1 MSIGPLIKDLR
12 EAAEL
17 SQSKLADIL
26 CDLSQRPTVTRET
39 VSRWE
44 NGKRNPT
51 FWLPFLSEALNVPLS
66 VLESGEVKRR
76 TFVVGATLGALS
88 PLVPTVTRDTAS
100 EIVSSIAGGD
110 SSPLATVQTSH
121 ETDLLISH
129 FASQDSGSVRRLVRW
144 LDEGSAVLRVNACG
158 IIAKT
163 EKLDLIDSASHALR
177 RDADMRA
184 LYLSAVSKRVGE
196 SPQALIRELYNP
208 KDAGARWCSA
218 MLLRDTPGKVTTS
231 ALLAAL
237 RSEPV
242 SENIR
247 TIGLILNGVDPCI

>member
-1 MSIGPLIKDLR
+1 M
-12 EAAEL
+12 
-17 SQSKLADIL
+17 
-26 CDLSQRPTVTRET
+26 
-39 VSRWE
+39 
-44 NGKRNPT
+44 
-51 FWLPFLSEALNVPLS
+51 
-66 VLESGEVKRR
+66 
-76 TFVVGATLGALS
+76 
-88 PLVPTVTRDTAS
+88 
-100 EIVSSIAGGD
+100 SSIAGGD
-110 SSPLATVQTSH
+110 SGPLATVQTSH
-121 ETDLLISH
+121 EIDLLISH

-158 IIAKT
+158 IVAKT
-163 EKLDLIDSASHALR
+163 EKPDLIDSASHALR

-218 MLLRDTPGKVTTS
+218 MLLRDAPSKVTTS